1 VKEKRV
7 KEKKVRSNMNFKS
20 YITEMMAVNEPSKT
34 DFPVILDKIKSQLNV
49 TGRPEWYRYI
59 ANKTEG
65 HSKYHYFFIF
75 KKGEEFIGGNANGR
89 IGYPPMA
96 VHKMAQSK
104 VYSNV
109 LDNVSKKYKTKV
121 ANKEYADITNEIK

>member
-1 VKEKRV
+1 
-7 KEKKVRSNMNFKS
+7 MNFKE
-20 YITEMMAVNEPSKT
+20 YITEMMRIEEPAKVH
-34 DFPVILDKIKSQLNV
+34 FPEILEKIKSQLDV

-75 KKGEEFIGGNANGR
+75 KKGSDHIGGNANGR

-104 VYSNV
+104 AFDVV
-109 LDNVSKKYKTKV
+109 LDSVSKKYREKV
-121 ANKEYADITNEIK
+121 ANKEYSDVTDEL